1 MKDMTEGSPVRLILT
16 FALPLLLG
24 NLLQQTYNIVDAAI
38 VGQFLGSDALAG
50 VGASSS
56 IQFLVLGFCIGTTVG
71 FCIPVAQKFGARDYS
86 VMRKYIFNGIFL
98 TAVIGAVLTVL
109 TAVLC
114 GWIVS
119 LLRTPQEIFDGAYA
133 YLFVIFLGIPCTLLY
148 NLCAGILRA
157 IGDSR
162 TPFYFLALS
171 TVLNIFLDLF
181 CILTLHWGVA
191 GAAIAT
197 VVSQGI
203 SGVLCAAVII
213 RKFTFLKFEEHDR
226 RIETRIIRRLIL
238 MGVPMGLQFSITAI
252 GSMVMQAAN
261 NGLGTVYV
269 SGFTAGMKIKQ
280 FAMCPFD
287 ALATGVSTFCAQNL
301 GAGRNDR
308 IRTGVRKGVLIGILY
323 GAGIGL
329 VLIFF
334 GRQMSLLFLK
344 PDQTEILTAS
354 AQYLACMGY
363 FYWALGILNVTR
375 MVTQAIGYAGRAMV
389 SGVIEMIA
397 RSAVATIFVP
407 MFGFQAI
414 CWTDQAAW
422 LTATLYIAPI
432 CYFSLR
438 QAEKKRRI

>member
-1 MKDMTEGSPVRLILT
+1 
-16 FALPLLLG
+16 
-24 NLLQQTYNIVDAAI
+24 
-38 VGQFLGSDALAG
+38 
-50 VGASSS
+50 
-56 IQFLVLGFCIGTTVG
+56 
-71 FCIPVAQKFGARDYS
+71 
-86 VMRKYIFNGIFL
+86 
-98 TAVIGAVLTVL
+98 
-109 TAVLC
+109 
-114 GWIVS
+114 
-119 LLRTPQEIFDGAYA
+119 
-133 YLFVIFLGIPCTLLY
+133 
-148 NLCAGILRA
+148 
-157 IGDSR
+157 
-162 TPFYFLALS
+162 
-171 TVLNIFLDLF
+171 
-181 CILTLHWGVA
+181 
-191 GAAIAT
+191 
-197 VVSQGI
+197 
-203 SGVLCAAVII
+203 
-213 RKFTFLKFEEHDR
+213 
-226 RIETRIIRRLIL
+226 
-238 MGVPMGLQFSITAI
+238 
-252 GSMVMQAAN
+252 
-261 NGLGTVYV
+261 
-269 SGFTAGMKIKQ
+269 MKIKQ

-422 LTATLYIAPI
+422 LTATLYITPV

>member
-1 MKDMTEGSPVRLILT
+1 
-16 FALPLLLG
+16 
-24 NLLQQTYNIVDAAI
+24 
-38 VGQFLGSDALAG
+38 
-50 VGASSS
+50 
-56 IQFLVLGFCIGTTVG
+56 
-71 FCIPVAQKFGARDYS
+71 
-86 VMRKYIFNGIFL
+86 
-98 TAVIGAVLTVL
+98 
-109 TAVLC
+109 
-114 GWIVS
+114 
-119 LLRTPQEIFDGAYA
+119 
-133 YLFVIFLGIPCTLLY
+133 
-148 NLCAGILRA
+148 
-157 IGDSR
+157 
-162 TPFYFLALS
+162 
-171 TVLNIFLDLF
+171 
-181 CILTLHWGVA
+181 
-191 GAAIAT
+191 
-197 VVSQGI
+197 
-203 SGVLCAAVII
+203 
-213 RKFTFLKFEEHDR
+213 
-226 RIETRIIRRLIL
+226 
-238 MGVPMGLQFSITAI
+238 
-252 GSMVMQAAN
+252 
-261 NGLGTVYV
+261 VYV